1 MKKVIITSLI
11 LVASNINILAN
22 ADTEKIRFITV
33 GDTGTGALAQYEVA
47 KAMGKKCKDSGCD
60 FAILLGDNIYNSG
73 VTSVDDNQFIT
84 KFEKPYENLDM
95 PFYLTLGNHDYRGN
109 VQAQI
114 DYTKKSKKWKM
125 PSNVYTL
132 NKGIADLFCI
142 DTNVPSN
149 EQIEKLKKEVEKSK
163 AKWKIVFGHHPRYT
177 NGVYKN
183 STGKQAELVDEP
195 FCNKADLYL
204 SGHEHTKQHLKKA
217 CGMEYLVVGTGAGL
231 RKVGVANNTLFGK
244 SSLGFAWVEITKDKL
259 YFEVLDTDG
268 KVEYKYSVSKK

>member
-1 MKKVIITSLI
+1 MKKLIITTI
-11 LVASNINILAN
+11 LLASNVTIFAN
-22 ADTEKIRFITV
+22 AETEKIRFVTV

-47 KAMGKKCKDSGCD
+47 KAMEKKCKDSGCD

-73 VTSVDDNQFIT
+73 VSSVDDNQFIT

-114 DYTKKSKKWKM
+114 DYTHKSKKWKM
-125 PSNVYTL
+125 PSNIYTL
-132 NKGIADLFCI
+132 NKGLADFFCI
-142 DTNVPSN
+142 DTNIPSDS
-149 EQIEKLKKEVEKSK
+149 QIEKVKKEVEKSK

-177 NGVYKN
+177 NGVYQN
-183 STGKQAELVDEP
+183 ATGKQKELIDEP

-231 RKVGVANNTLFGK
+231 RKVGIAENTLFGK
-244 SSLGFAWVEITKDKL
+244 ASLGFAWVEITKDKL
-259 YFEVLDTDG
+259 YFEVLDTSG